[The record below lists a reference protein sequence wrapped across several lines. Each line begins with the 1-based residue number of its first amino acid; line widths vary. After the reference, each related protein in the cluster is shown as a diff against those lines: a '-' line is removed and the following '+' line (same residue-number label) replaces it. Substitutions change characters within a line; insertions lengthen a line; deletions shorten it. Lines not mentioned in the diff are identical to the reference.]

1 MRLEINQ
8 KEKRLLFKKKKKKNT
23 WRLSNILLSNQCI
36 TEEAKEEVKKY
47 LQTNENESMTIQNQW
62 DTVKLVLK
70 GKFK

>member
-1 MRLEINQ
+1 MP
-8 KEKRLLFKKKKKKNT
+8 
-23 WRLSNILLSNQCI
+23 LSNQCI

-62 DTVKLVLK
+62 DTEKVVLK